1 MNGSYMEASGAG
13 TAPDALVIPRAR
25 ELVRVLRSGQLSHI
39 RFVEARTEDSGH
51 EHVVLDI
58 EPEVPQQP
66 ANDIR
71 RVERIGVR
79 FDPRDRRPP
88 EPLAL
93 RGDFPRVPH
102 TNLALSE
109 FPRSL
114 CLFDE
119 PYSEQKIRW
128 TATRFL
134 QQLHRWLG
142 RTARGELHEA
152 DQPLEQFFVGSL
164 WHAVLPPDLFE
175 VSAGGG
181 DLYVM
186 AANGGGTNGLTLV
199 VTRDAERGEREGSIP
214 FVALVVEGEPRTHG
228 VIELQPCTLAQLHT
242 YLSRVG
248 RDLLGEIRKQMLGWR
263 GRRDLDRAHLM
274 IVTRFPKRRR
284 EDGPVEGM
292 EVWAFMPDAPLQR
305 LAEELGMMARGE
317 GGYMVPLIGEPE
329 AAGSGE
335 GIPLQLLNPT
345 PALTRA
351 RAAELSGLTA
361 SDIRIAAVGAGAL
374 GSQTI
379 MNLCRAG
386 YGLWT
391 VADSDVLLP
400 HNLARHE
407 LSGFALGFGKADSLA
422 HTGNSLFAAETP
434 LTAYVANVL
443 ESSEEVAKALADADL
458 ITDLSASV
466 TVARHLAA
474 DAAPARR
481 LSLFLN
487 PAGTDLVLLAEDAER
502 RIRLDQLEMCY
513 YRELTRRSELGT
525 HIAHDGE
532 RLRYANSCR
541 DVSARIPQDVLSVHS
556 GVAARAIRISA
567 QADSSQISLWR
578 AGGDL
583 SVSRIDVEPTPA
595 RRFSLGDWT
604 LSVDEE
610 LLATMASLRDEKLP
624 NETGGVLIGSHD
636 LERRIIYLVD
646 TVPSPAD
653 SKEWP
658 TLYIRGAEGLADEV
672 RRIESVTGGWL
683 TYAGEWHSHPDGAGV
698 HPSGD
703 DRKVFEW
710 LTEHMVPDGLP
721 PVMAIIGDQGEV
733 AWFVGENS

>member
-1 MNGSYMEASGAG
+1 
-13 TAPDALVIPRAR
+13 
-25 ELVRVLRSGQLSHI
+25 
-39 RFVEARTEDSGH
+39 
-51 EHVVLDI
+51 
-58 EPEVPQQP
+58 
-66 ANDIR
+66 
-71 RVERIGVR
+71 
-79 FDPRDRRPP
+79 
-88 EPLAL
+88 
-93 RGDFPRVPH
+93 
-102 TNLALSE
+102 
-109 FPRSL
+109 
-114 CLFDE
+114 
-119 PYSEQKIRW
+119 
-128 TATRFL
+128 
-134 QQLHRWLG
+134 
-142 RTARGELHEA
+142 
-152 DQPLEQFFVGSL
+152 
-164 WHAVLPPDLFE
+164 
-175 VSAGGG
+175 
-181 DLYVM
+181 
-186 AANGGGTNGLTLV
+186 
-199 VTRDAERGEREGSIP
+199 
-214 FVALVVEGEPRTHG
+214 
-228 VIELQPCTLAQLHT
+228 
-242 YLSRVG
+242 
-248 RDLLGEIRKQMLGWR
+248 
-263 GRRDLDRAHLM
+263 
-274 IVTRFPKRRR
+274 
-284 EDGPVEGM
+284 
-292 EVWAFMPDAPLQR
+292 
-305 LAEELGMMARGE
+305 
-317 GGYMVPLIGEPE
+317 
-329 AAGSGE
+329 
-335 GIPLQLLNPT
+335 
-345 PALTRA
+345 
-351 RAAELSGLTA
+351 
-361 SDIRIAAVGAGAL
+361 
-374 GSQTI
+374 
-379 MNLCRAG
+379 
-386 YGLWT
+386 
-391 VADSDVLLP
+391 
-400 HNLARHE
+400 
-407 LSGFALGFGKADSLA
+407 
-422 HTGNSLFAAETP
+422 
-434 LTAYVANVL
+434 VL